1 MAQVSKSHQK
11 ISQLRKRNL
20 CIVCKRCPT
29 VALIRVARVD
39 AISDSRVGISQSC
52 TPPNVAGSDLIQI
65 SAHNQPMH
73 GLAEVRK
80 SHRCLQPEITFEGGV
95 VLLDERLV

>member
-11 ISQLRKRNL
+11 ISQLRKGNF
-20 CIVCKRCPT
+20 CIICKRCPT

-39 AISDSRVGISQSC
+39 AISDSRVGISQSSA
-52 TPPNVAGSDLIQI
+52 PSNVAGSDLIQV
-65 SAHNQPMH
+65 SAHNQSMH
-73 GLAEVRK
+73 GRAEVRK
-80 SHRCLQPEITFEGGV
+80 AHRRLQPEITFEGGV